1 MPSLTESSSR
11 AEYLAK
17 KAEDELARAR
27 LTDSQQ
33 ATPRRFEDF
42 TLVEIRR

>member
-1 MPSLTESSSR
+1 MPSPDRELFPGRISGQ
-11 AEYLAK
+11 